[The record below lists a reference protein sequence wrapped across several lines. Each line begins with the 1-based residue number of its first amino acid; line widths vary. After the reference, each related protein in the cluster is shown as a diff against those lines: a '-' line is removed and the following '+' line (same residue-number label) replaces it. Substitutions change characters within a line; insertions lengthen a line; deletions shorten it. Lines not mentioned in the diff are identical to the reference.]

1 MTIEERYQYLH
12 RMKKRYIKANRK
24 ERGRLLDEMEAYTG
38 LHRKNLIRLPGTDL
52 KQHPR
57 ARERG
62 PSYGSIIA
70 WLAQATLKH

>member
-1 MTIEERYQYLH
+1 MEEKMTIEERYQYLH

-24 ERGRLLDEMEAYTG
+24 ERGRLLCTE
-38 LHRKNLIRLPGTDL
+38 KNLIRLPGTDL